1 MKIKPTLDRTRVLME
16 LSRDDEPLLAKAAAP
31 QFKLQNILVP
41 IDFSEC
47 SKKAL
52 VYALTIAK
60 QFGAAVTV
68 LHVVAPYY
76 AVDPYGLTQYERIEG
91 ELRGV
96 GERKLK
102 ALVDEFAPEDVQA
115 NVVVTNGRATTEIVE
130 VARKHRAD
138 LIVISTHGYTGLKHV
153 VFGSTAEHV
162 VRHATC
168 PVLTLREHE
177 NEFIGG

>member
-1 MKIKPTLDRTRVLME
+1 MKIKPSLDRTRVLIE
-16 LSRDDEPLLAKAAAP
+16 LGREDEPLLAKAAAP
-31 QFKLQNILVP
+31 QFKLHNILVP

-52 VYALTIAK
+52 VYALAMAR
-60 QFGAAVTV
+60 QFGSAVTV

-91 ELRGV
+91 DLREV

-102 ALVDEFAPEDVQA
+102 ALVEEFVPDEVQA
-115 NVVVTNGRATTEIVE
+115 KVVVTNGRAAAEIVD
-130 VARKHRAD
+130 VALKQRAD
-138 LIVISTHGYTGLKHV
+138 LIVISTHCYTGFNHV

-168 PVLTLREHE
+168 PVLTVREHE